1 MSTSSTPQPLAVWFF
16 IGATFVFAAPVIFF
30 PDAPFWLR
38 LVTLG
43 LGMLLVIGGGVQ
55 LGREIRGRR
64 ASTDPTTENPA
75 TGETPAAGD

>member
-64 ASTDPTTENPA
+64 ASTEPA
-75 TGETPAAGD
+75 NESPSDSD